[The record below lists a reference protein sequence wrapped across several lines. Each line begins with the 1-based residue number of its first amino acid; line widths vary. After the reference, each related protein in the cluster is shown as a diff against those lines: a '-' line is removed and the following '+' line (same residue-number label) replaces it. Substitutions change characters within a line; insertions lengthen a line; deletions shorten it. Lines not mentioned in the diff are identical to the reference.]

1 MGGNMK
7 IKIDLNDDYKETE
20 ITIKCNKIDEEILK
34 LEKTLKSSLHKD
46 KSIIFYKDNKE
57 YYFNLDNILFFETD
71 TNYIYAHTT
80 NDAYMVKKKLYELE
94 EILPDNYIRVSK
106 STILNINQI
115 LSISHNFASSS
126 LVEFNKSHKQ
136 VYVSRSYYKY
146 LSVLLK
152 ERRTYEN

>member
-1 MGGNMK
+1 MK
-7 IKIDLNDDYKETE
+7 IRIDLNDDYEEPE
-20 ITIKCNKIDEEILK
+20 ITIKCSKIDENILK
-34 LEKTLKSSLHKD
+34 LEKTLKSSLNKD
-46 KSIIFYKDNKE
+46 KSIVFYKDNKE

-71 TNYIYAHTT
+71 TNYIYAHTI
-80 NDAYMVKKKLYELE
+80 NDAYQVKKKLYELE
-94 EILPDNYIRVSK
+94 SILPDNYIRVSK

-115 LSISHNFASSS
+115 LSISRNFASSS

-146 LSVLLK
+146 LNMLLK